1 MRKTGPI
8 AALMVALA
16 PGLSPANHLYV
27 SPTGAGGACSELKP
41 CSLERAREKVRTLN
55 ATMSDDIVVF
65 LRGGTYELETPFV
78 LGPRDSGRAPYDV
91 VYQAYP
97 GETPV
102 LSGGTVIRGTS
113 LADPSKHIW
122 KAKVDPSLDTRQLY
136 VNGVRAVRA
145 RSVGGL
151 AGAFRLPDGYSTT
164 DQSIATWGNP
174 GDIEFVF
181 QAKWAEMRCGVAEVA
196 GNRITMK
203 QPCFRNST
211 VRPSLGVTAD
221 RPTYIENAYELLD
234 EPGEWY
240 LDRAKH
246 TLYYIP
252 RAGEDLTGA
261 TVVAPR
267 LELLLGVVGTPTA
280 PVRHIRFSD
289 LTFAYATWL
298 RPNGND
304 GFSETQANFTLTGT
318 SRPSDGNWTKTPANV
333 TVRYASHVAFTC
345 NTFTHLG
352 GAGLSLEH
360 GSHDNLIARNVFTD
374 ISANGIQLGDVD
386 QPFPAPDRS
395 ATDNEISNNLIHDL
409 PKEYHGG
416 VGIWIGYASRT
427 LIAHNELFDLPY
439 TAISNGWGWGVV
451 SYAGHNRIVNNLVHD
466 HVQLLTD
473 GSGIYTNG
481 VQGTSLSTGT
491 RIEGNLVYNQ
501 PNPPGAI
508 YLDDGSRFVTVINN
522 LTYASPY
529 AYTFLHTRNDPNI
542 VTNNYRDPAGTPQWI
557 RDSAGLEPVGRA
569 SRAGGCP
576 QEESVR

>member
-1 MRKTGPI
+1 MGVLATGW
-8 AALMVALA
+8 
-16 PGLSPANHLYV
+16 SPANVLYV
-27 SPTGAGGACSELKP
+27 SPTGTGTACSETRP
-41 CSLERAREKVRTLN
+41 CSLEGARQKVRTLN
-55 ATMSDDIVVF
+55 ATRSDSIVVF
-65 LRGGTYELETPFV
+65 LRGGTYELQKPFV
-78 LGPRDSGRAPYDV
+78 LGPLDSGRAPYDV
-91 VYQAYP
+91 IYEAYP

-102 LSGGTVIRGTS
+102 LSGGIVIRGWS
-113 LADPSKHIW
+113 LADPQRHIW
-122 KAKVDPSLDTRQLY
+122 KTTVDSSLDTRQLY

-145 RSVGGL
+145 RSAAGL
-151 AGAFRLPDGYSTT
+151 AGAFRSADGYSTT
-164 DQSIATWGNP
+164 DQSIATWRNP

-181 QAKWAEMRCGVAEVA
+181 QAKWTEMRCGVAQVA

-240 LDRAKH
+240 LDRPGH

-252 RAGEDLTGA
+252 RAGEDLARA

-267 LELLLGVVGTPTA
+267 LELLLGAVGTPTA
-280 PVRHIRFSD
+280 PVHNIRFSG

-318 SRPSDGNWTKTPANV
+318 SWPSDGNWTKTPANV
-333 TVRYASHVAFTC
+333 TVRSASHVAFTC
-345 NTFTHLG
+345 NAFIHLG
-352 GAGLSLEH
+352 GAGLTFEH
-360 GSHDNLIARNVFTD
+360 GSHDNVIARNVFTD

-395 ATDNEISNNLIHDL
+395 ATDNEISNNVIHDL

-416 VGIWIGYASRT
+416 VGIWVGYASNT
-427 LIAHNELFDLPY
+427 LIAHNELYDLPY
-439 TAISNGWGWGVV
+439 TGISNGWGWGIP
-451 SYAGHNRIVNNLVHD
+451 SYAGRNRIVHNVVHH

-473 GSGIYTNG
+473 GGGIYTNG

-491 RIEGNLVYNQ
+491 RIEGNVVYDQ

-508 YLDDGSRFVTVINN
+508 YLDDGSRFVTVTNN

-529 AYTFLHTRNDPNI
+529 AYTFLHTRNEPNA
-542 VTNNYRDPAGTPQWI
+542 VTNNYGDTAGAPQWI
-557 RDSAGLEPVGRA
+557 RDSAGPEATRPA
-569 SRAGGCP
+569 SRAGVCP
-576 QEESVR
+576 EADSVR